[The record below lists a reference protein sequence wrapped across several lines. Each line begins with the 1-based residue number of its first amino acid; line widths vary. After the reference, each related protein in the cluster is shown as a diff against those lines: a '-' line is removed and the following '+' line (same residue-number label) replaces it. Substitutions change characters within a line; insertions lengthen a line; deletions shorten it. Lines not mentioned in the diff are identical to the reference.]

1 LDWLIF
7 IIKNWPN
14 DEHDG
19 CGGPLK
25 QIHVAEFLASEEKIR
40 RLIKAHKKMLEQ
52 HDLFEGASSLNII

>member
-14 DEHDG
+14 DKHDG
-19 CGGPLK
+19 SGGPLK
-25 QIHVAEFLASEEKIR
+25 QIDVAEFLASEVGF
-40 RLIKAHKKMLEQ
+40 IKEHKKMLEQ

>member
-14 DEHDG
+14 NEHDG

-25 QIHVAEFLASEEKIR
+25 QEDVAEFLASEAG
-40 RLIKAHKKMLEQ
+40 LIKEHKKMLEQ